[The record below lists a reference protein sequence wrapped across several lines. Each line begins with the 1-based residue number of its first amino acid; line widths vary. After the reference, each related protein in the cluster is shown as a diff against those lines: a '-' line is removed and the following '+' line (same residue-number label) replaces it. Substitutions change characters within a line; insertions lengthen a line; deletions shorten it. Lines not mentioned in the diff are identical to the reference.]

1 MFTVCLKEILS
12 ILHLLLLLTIQEYMS
27 SFIHKTLS
35 FVTGAAIA
43 YGGYLYLSDQIVL
56 SVNTIVGI
64 NNGVAQPFV

>member
-1 MFTVCLKEILS
+1 MFTVCLKEVPS
-12 ILHLLLLLTIQEYMS
+12 ILHLLLLLTIQEFMP

-35 FVTGAAIA
+35 FITGAAIA

-56 SVNTIVGI
+56 SVNTIVGV